1 MYHARKDRQIKVNG
15 RRLELFEIE
24 KTLTTQNHSVVV
36 LLLDSNLVA
45 FCCKLES
52 SNDGPT
58 VSDGT
63 ARCGL
68 NDNMA
73 QTLAN
78 LEAQAHQMLPSFMI
92 PKCFVPVSAIPL
104 TGNSKVD
111 QFKLHE
117 IYKQWKT
124 QRSILVHDPTATT
137 PQPTAQAPE
146 KSTYD
151 RQVPPEQHGRS
162 LDIDW
167 SLREDDWSDYLLP
180 YFNPKAPVGTQSRRQ
195 IFVFFAI
202 TGTSK
207 QHSILAPYLPSF
219 NLIGVENIFFHQ
231 PNHYNSLQAMA
242 VEHCAL
248 IRRQQPTGPY
258 LLAGFSFAGQLA
270 YEVAN
275 ELRQSG
281 EDDVRVVLI
290 DSAARERAPTRPG
303 GVTDAECEKF
313 FKVPTTLEATAAGP
327 EVIEYRQGLLNQ
339 IRHNISLHNE
349 YVPRP
354 FDGNA
359 LIIPRLP
366 NQGEAWDNDETNGY
380 AEFVPQARLQVRTV
394 TAADHF
400 AVMEEEQSLR
410 KVGQFME
417 EFMTSF

>member
-1 MYHARKDRQIKVNG
+1 
-15 RRLELFEIE
+15 
-24 KTLTTQNHSVVV
+24 
-36 LLLDSNLVA
+36 
-45 FCCKLES
+45 
-52 SNDGPT
+52 
-58 VSDGT
+58 
-63 ARCGL
+63 
-68 NDNMA
+68 MA
-73 QTLAN
+73 QTLASM
-78 LEAQAHQMLPSFMI
+78 EAQAHQMLPSFMI

-111 QFKLHE
+111 QLKLHE
-117 IYKQWKT
+117 IYKQWKA
-124 QRSILVHDPTATT
+124 QRSIPVHDATALSLRPTVE
-137 PQPTAQAPE
+137 APE
-146 KSTYD
+146 KSTYEQ
-151 RQVPPEQHGRS
+151 QVPPQQHGRS
-162 LDIDW
+162 QDIDW

-180 YFNPKAPVGTQSRRQ
+180 YFNPKAPLSTQPRRQ
-195 IFVFFAI
+195 IFAFFAI

-219 NLIGVENIFFHQ
+219 NLTGVENIFFHQ
-231 PNHYNSLQAMA
+231 PDYYNSLQAMA
-242 VEHCAL
+242 VEHSAL
-248 IRRQQPTGPY
+248 IRRQQPSGPY

-275 ELRQSG
+275 ELRQLG

-339 IRHNISLHNE
+339 IRHNITLHNE

-366 NQGEAWDNDETNGY
+366 NQGEAWDDDETNGY

-400 AVMEEEQSLR
+400 AVMEEEQSLC
-410 KVGQFME
+410 KIGQYIE
-417 EFMTSF
+417 EFMAGF